1 VVLNPLKIS
10 PLAVQMTAATADIVP
25 TNSFSFEGELRDC
38 KVQTLV
44 SVMGGLR
51 MRLLF
56 LFYEFAK
63 YDTNRS
69 VFKSRPWPSM
79 SDPL

>member
-10 PLAVQMTAATADIVP
+10 PLVVQMTAATVDIVL
-25 TNSFSFEGELRDC
+25 TDYFSFEGKLKGFE
-38 KVQTLV
+38 VQTLV
-44 SVMGGLR
+44 SVMDELR

-69 VFKSRPWPSM
+69 VFKTRP
-79 SDPL
+79 

>member
-10 PLAVQMTAATADIVP
+10 PLVVQMTAATVDIVP
-25 TNSFSFEGELRDC
+25 TDSFSFEGELRGC
-38 KVQTLV
+38 KVQILV
-44 SVMGGLR
+44 SVMGGPR
-51 MRLLF
+51 MRSLF
-56 LFYEFAK
+56 LVYEFAK

-69 VFKSRPWPSM
+69 VFKSRPRPSM

>member
-10 PLAVQMTAATADIVP
+10 PLVVQMTAATADIVP
-25 TNSFSFEGELRDC
+25 TDFFSFEGKLKGF

-44 SVMGGLR
+44 SVVGELR

-69 VFKSRPWPSM
+69 VFKSRP
-79 SDPL
+79 

>member
-10 PLAVQMTAATADIVP
+10 PLVVQMTAATVDIVL
-25 TNSFSFEGELRDC
+25 TDYFSFEGKLKGFE
-38 KVQTLV
+38 VQTLV
-44 SVMGGLR
+44 SVMGELR

-69 VFKSRPWPSM
+69 VFKTRP
-79 SDPL
+79 